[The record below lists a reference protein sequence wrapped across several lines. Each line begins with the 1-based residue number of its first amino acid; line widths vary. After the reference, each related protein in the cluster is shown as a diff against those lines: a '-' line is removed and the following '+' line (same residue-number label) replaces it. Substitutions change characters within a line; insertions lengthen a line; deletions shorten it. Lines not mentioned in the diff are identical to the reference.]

1 MKPFIVFI
9 IIIINTAMISTQ
21 PLTTNHSQD
30 IHEELILLAKHGHLS
45 NIQSMKAVLMK
56 YVNSQFPHL
65 QKHRQRKIL
74 TILVEK
80 TRNIVSSK
88 TKKEPSKDSWM
99 AKGDRLARMLK

>member
-1 MKPFIVFI
+1 MKLFIVFI
-9 IIIINTAMISTQ
+9 IIIINTAIISTQ

-30 IHEELILLAKHGHLS
+30 IHEELILLAKHGHLR

-80 TRNIVSSK
+80 IRNIVSSE
-88 TKKEPSKDSWM
+88 TRKKPSKDSWM